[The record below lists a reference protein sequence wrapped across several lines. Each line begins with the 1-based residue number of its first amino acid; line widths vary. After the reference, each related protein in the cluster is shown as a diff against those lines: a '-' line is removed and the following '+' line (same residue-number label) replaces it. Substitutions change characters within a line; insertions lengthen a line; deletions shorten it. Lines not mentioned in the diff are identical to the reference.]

1 MMERVSSPIYEQIG
15 RAVVKYGLLY
25 ARRRYSR
32 QIKIGTGVVAI
43 VIGLVVVRLATKEV
57 PEG

>member
-1 MMERVSSPIYEQIG
+1 MMQGISSPIYEQIG

-25 ARRRYSR
+25 TRRRYST
-32 QIKIGTGVVAI
+32 QIRIGTGMIAIAIGVVIAY
-43 VIGLVVVRLATKEV
+43 LATKEV

>member
-1 MMERVSSPIYEQIG
+1 MERVSSPIYEQIG

-25 ARRRYSR
+25 ARRRYSS
-32 QIKIGTGVVAI
+32 QIRIGT
-43 VIGLVVVRLATKEV
+43 GLVVVAVGIVIAYLASKEV

>member
-1 MMERVSSPIYEQIG
+1 MERISSPIYEQIG

-32 QIKIGTGVVAI
+32 QITIGTGMIAVA
-43 VIGLVVVRLATKEV
+43 IGLVIAYLATKEV

>member
-1 MMERVSSPIYEQIG
+1 MERISSPIYEQIG

-32 QIKIGTGVVAI
+32 QIRMGAGAVAIAIGVVIAY
-43 VIGLVVVRLATKEV
+43 LAKKEV

>member
-1 MMERVSSPIYEQIG
+1 MGRASSSMYEQIG
-15 RAVVKYGLLY
+15 RAVVKYGVLY

-32 QIKIGTGVVAI
+32 QITIGTGLVAVAI
-43 VIGLVVVRLATKEV
+43 GLLVAYLVTKEV

>member
-1 MMERVSSPIYEQIG
+1 MERVSSPIYEQIG

-32 QIKIGTGVVAI
+32 QITIGTGLIAVAI
-43 VIGLVVVRLATKEV
+43 GIAIAYLASKEV